1 MTNPGIA
8 DKLAREATSAG
19 LLTPQAIQRLLRAEI
34 RRRRVNQMFNAAD
47 RLAALD
53 FPPLTEAEV
62 ETEIKAVRAKKRSSN
77 L

>member
-1 MTNPGIA
+1 
-8 DKLAREATSAG
+8 
-19 LLTPQAIQRLLRAEI
+19 LRAEI

-53 FPPLTEAEV
+53 VSPLTDAEI
-62 ETEIKAVRAKKRSSN
+62 ESEIKAVRATKRKSN